1 MCASRDTLDI
11 SEMQSVDLSAEFTE
25 NTASS
30 GVDCQFSGTPV
41 PDFPYEA
48 TRESQL
54 FDEVVELRQQVADLN
69 QTIAHVEAAVQ
80 LKDTQLEGLQ
90 RDNERLSSEL
100 KKQQRCNRNLKLS
113 FYKQNESTLIPEQLD
128 DERFFYQKEK
138 EHFCEEMQN
147 HKTCKRMDAG
157 STRSLQQQKKEFE
170 RIQEAL
176 EEENKQMREELV
188 EKSETT
194 YNLCIKFLRMKHAKD
209 SLRQKLDQLLRE
221 HLQVMAEMME
231 KLDEA
236 REELNIIVSEKFQ
249 EPVHLSKAKFLQ
261 VVQRN
266 SRLVHENAALKL
278 QSHQLTQNIEKL
290 KSEAQK
296 TRTINVDARTIE
308 KLTMQGKRRR
318 KEETAKSLSTKKAE
332 KLGTSRS
339 SLSTSYGGPLVD
351 SSGDAKAQVKYQNK
365 RATFDIPEV
374 EEPPEKRVEHRT
386 ERTHSAPEIVQ
397 TATFKQNLA
406 SGNGSEYTNLTQR
419 SVEVR
424 DMYTNT

>member
-1 MCASRDTLDI
+1 M
-11 SEMQSVDLSAEFTE
+11 SVK
-25 NTASS
+25 
-30 GVDCQFSGTPV
+30 
-41 PDFPYEA
+41 
-48 TRESQL
+48 
-54 FDEVVELRQQVADLN
+54 VADLH

-100 KKQQRCNRNLKLS
+100 KKQQRCNRNLK
-113 FYKQNESTLIPEQLD
+113 QQLD

-147 HKTCKRMDAG
+147 HKTCKRTDAG

-170 RIQEAL
+170 KIQEAL
-176 EEENKQMREELV
+176 EEENKQLREELV

-278 QSHQLTQNIEKL
+278 QSHQLTQNIEKI

-308 KLTMQGKRRR
+308 KLAMQGKRRR
-318 KEETAKSLSTKKAE
+318 KEETVRSLSTKTVSRKTE
-332 KLGTSRS
+332 KLGTSLS
-339 SLSTSYGGPLVD
+339 SLSTSCGGPLVD
-351 SSGDAKAQVKYQNK
+351 SSGDAKAPMKYQNK

-374 EEPPEKRVEHRT
+374 DEPPEKRVERRT
-386 ERTHSAPEIVQ
+386 ERTQSAPEIVQ
-397 TATFKQNLA
+397 TVTFKQDLA